1 MKLTCPKPWMPA
13 LITVGHTMVDERLH
27 ISREELH
34 LFWSSTANHRRF
46 LWSFDPQNV
55 VFLYSSSS
63 SLFGDK
69 NTNRI
74 TYSWNSFALRMD
86 YKEHGGHSQ
95 KEDRVKNLHSGPK
108 WFIYFLNLEF
118 SLPIDTKKINLIRSK
133 CNQIHSSQHLKCLF
147 CVIHDYL
154 VSKEQVLRT
163 STNKFWKIGFKM
175 YLKNSC

>member
-13 LITVGHTMVDERLH
+13 LITVGHTMVDELRLH

-55 VFLYSSSS
+55 VLYSSS

-108 WFIYFLNLEF
+108 CFWFFESWIWICLVYPLTLKIWIYV
-118 SLPIDTKKINLIRSK
+118 RSK
-133 CNQIHSSQHLKCLF
+133 CNQIPSSQHLKCLF
-147 CVIHDYL
+147 FC
-154 VSKEQVLRT
+154 
-163 STNKFWKIGFKM
+163 
-175 YLKNSC
+175 NSWSPCK

>member
-1 MKLTCPKPWMPA
+1 
-13 LITVGHTMVDERLH
+13 MVDERLH

-55 VFLYSSSS
+55 VLYSSS

-108 WFIYFLNLEF
+108 CFWVFWILSLDLF
-118 SLPIDTKKINLIRSK
+118 SLPIDTENMNLRKI
-133 CNQIHSSQHLKCLF
+133 
-147 CVIHDYL
+147 
-154 VSKEQVLRT
+154 QV
-163 STNKFWKIGFKM
+163 
-175 YLKNSC
+175 